1 VAQKLKSYQRNSVV
15 YSYAAQSDRGLVRAN
30 NEDSL
35 ILLPD
40 EGVFGV
46 CDGLGGHAGG
56 EIASSLAA
64 DVFCECIQKPEDL
77 DPLKILRSALV
88 EVNSQILEQQ
98 RCNNELRGM
107 ATTLSVIWISPA
119 NPSEAWMAHIGDSRI
134 YRFRNS
140 VLEQLTDDDSPVY
153 KLFKRGL
160 ISKDQMQR
168 HPQKSLIDQCLGI
181 FPQVDAQIRSVPLER
196 GDLFLIA
203 SDGLTDNLA
212 DSDIARILA
221 ENPAETAAQ
230 ELVKGACEAGGSDNI
245 SLVLIYIRGV
255 E

>member
-1 VAQKLKSYQRNSVV
+1 MS

-46 CDGLGGHAGG
+46 CDGLGGHACG

-64 DVFCECIQKPEDL
+64 EVFSRCVQRPGHPDA
-77 DPLKILRSALV
+77 LKTLRSAIL
-88 EVNSQILEQQ
+88 EVNAQLLEQQ
-98 RCNNELRGM
+98 HCNNELRGM
-107 ATTLSVIWISPA
+107 ATTLSAIWIGPDNSG
-119 NPSEAWMAHIGDSRI
+119 EAWMAHVGDSRI

-140 VLEQLTDDDSPVY
+140 VLEQLTEDDSPVF
-153 KLFKRGL
+153 KLFKQGR
-160 ISKDQMQR
+160 ISKDEMR
-168 HPQKSLIDQCLGI
+168 KHPHKSLIDQCLGI
-181 FPQVDAQIRSVPLER
+181 IPQVEAQIRSLVLQP

-203 SDGLTDNLA
+203 SDGLTDNLTE
-212 DSDIARILA
+212 DEIARLLSA
-221 ENPAETAAQ
+221 SRPEAATQ
-230 ELVKGACEAGGSDNI
+230 ELIKGACEAGGSDNI
-245 SLVLIYIRGV
+245 SLVLIYISRI

>member
-1 VAQKLKSYQRNSVV
+1 VAHKLKSFEKNSVV

-40 EGVFGV
+40 EGLFGV

-56 EIASSLAA
+56 EVASSLAA
-64 DVFCECIQKPEDL
+64 EVFSRCIRKAGEL
-77 DPLKILRSALV
+77 DPLKTLRSALI
-88 EVNSQILEQQ
+88 EVNGQILEQQ
-98 RCNNELRGM
+98 QCNNDLRGM
-107 ATTLSVIWISPA
+107 ATTLSVIWISPV
-119 NPSEAWMAHIGDSRI
+119 NPGEAWMAHVGDSRI
-134 YRFRNS
+134 YRLRNT
-140 VLEQLTDDDSPVY
+140 VFEQLTEDDSPVF

-181 FPQVDAQIRSVPLER
+181 FPQVQAQIRPLPIER

-212 DSDIARILA
+212 DAQIAEILTA
-221 ENPAETAAQ
+221 HPAETAAQ
-230 ELVKGACEAGGSDNI
+230 ELVRGACAAGGSDNI
-245 SLVLIYIRGV
+245 TLVLVLIRGV

>member
-1 VAQKLKSYQRNSVV
+1 MAHKLKSYQRNSVI
-15 YSYAAQSDRGLVRAN
+15 YRYAAQSDRGLVRAN

-64 DVFCECIQKPEDL
+64 DVFCRCIQEPRDS
-77 DPLKILRSALV
+77 DPLETLQSAVV

-98 RCNNELRGM
+98 HCHNELRGM
-107 ATTLSVIWISPA
+107 ATTLSVIWVSPV
-119 NPSEAWMAHIGDSRI
+119 NPGEAWMAHVGDSRI
-134 YRFRNS
+134 YRFRKPI
-140 VLEQLTDDDSPVY
+140 LEQLTEDDSPVF
-153 KLFKRGL
+153 KLFKQGL
-160 ISKDQMQR
+160 ISKDQMRR

-181 FPQVDAQIRSVPLER
+181 FPQVDAQISSFALER

-203 SDGLTDNLA
+203 SDGLTDNLTDA
-212 DSDIARILA
+212 DIVRVLSDTPLEA
-221 ENPAETAAQ
+221 AAQ

-245 SLVLIYIRGV
+245 SLVLIYISSIK
-255 E
+255 